1 MIGGGCCVEQVE
13 RAFEDLPGVAALHMS
28 PGDLDFTVEVCAEW
42 SAAEVLVERLVE
54 AGVREARVVPAGAAA
69 TPRKQ
74 WVMARRAV

>member
-1 MIGGGCCVEQVE
+1 
-13 RAFEDLPGVAALHMS
+13 MS